1 MSFQIFFGKSQVTLQ
16 KSDTMK
22 CHKTRDKN
30 KCLKK
35 RQLVYLNQKDM
46 CFTQNCFRGGNRW
59 LDGLLCAYLGVYY
72 YSTNLFL
79 LSKSLKL
86 FL

>member
-1 MSFQIFFGKSQVTLQ
+1 M
-16 KSDTMK
+16 
-22 CHKTRDKN
+22 
-30 KCLKK
+30 
-35 RQLVYLNQKDM
+35 QLVCLSQKDM

-59 LDGLLCAYLGVYY
+59 LDNFLCAYLGVYY

-86 FL
+86 FLKLRDSISG